1 MALAQG
7 VSVSVR
13 GIVVLQKSAVNTH
26 TAGPADRVQ
35 LNFPGIGGRVSTDQ
49 CGETRS
55 LLSVSWR
62 VTEQPKRR
70 AQCRATVH
78 KVEMIHDGQTY
89 MLDVPEGES
98 ILTVALENG
107 MDVPYDCNLGVCMT
121 CPAKLEKGSVDQS
134 GGMLSDDVIER
145 GYALMCVAYPQT
157 NCTIRTIPEEE
168 LLSLQLAT
176 ANDA

>member
-7 VSVSVR
+7 VAGSVR
-13 GIVVLQKSAVNTH
+13 GIAGVQKSAAVAH
-26 TAGPADRVQ
+26 TPGPVERVQ
-35 LNFPGIGGRVSTDQ
+35 LNFPGIGGRVSREQ
-49 CGETRS
+49 CGGSRS
-55 LLSVSWR
+55 LLSVSFR
-62 VTEQPKRR
+62 ATEQQKRTV
-70 AQCRATVH
+70 QCRATVY
-78 KVEMIHDGQTY
+78 KVEMIHDGQTV

-134 GGMLSDDVIER
+134 GGMLSDDVVER
-145 GYALMCVAYPQT
+145 GYALMCVAYPES